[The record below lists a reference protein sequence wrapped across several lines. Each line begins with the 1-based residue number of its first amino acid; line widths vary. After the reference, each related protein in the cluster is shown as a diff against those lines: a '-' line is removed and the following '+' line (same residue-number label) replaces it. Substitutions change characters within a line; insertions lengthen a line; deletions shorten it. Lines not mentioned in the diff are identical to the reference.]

1 MTMELYYLIVFA
13 LLIIATIFTQQL
25 SSIFSEGLLPLFGS
39 REGLKFNGLTGRLE
53 RSIINSAIS
62 MAIILPP
69 VLAIQIT
76 ESSTPEG
83 ILAMQIFLGAR
94 LLYVLSYAFSVSGL
108 RSAAW
113 VTGMLCTLWLFASLL

>member
-76 ESSTPEG
+76 ESSTPDG

-94 LLYVLSYAFSVSGL
+94 LLYVISYAFIISGL

-113 VTGMLCTLWLFASLL
+113 VTGMLCTLWLFTSLL

>member
-76 ESSTPEG
+76 ESSTPDG

-113 VTGMLCTLWLFASLL
+113 VTGMLCTLWVFASLL

>member
-53 RSIINSAIS
+53 RSITNSAIS
-62 MAIILPP
+62 MVIILPP

-76 ESSTPEG
+76 ESSTPSG

>member
-53 RSIINSAIS
+53 RSITNSAIS

>member
-53 RSIINSAIS
+53 RSITNSAIS

-76 ESSTPEG
+76 ESSTPNG

>member
-1 MTMELYYLIVFA
+1 MTMELYYLILFA
-13 LLIIATIFTQQL
+13 LLIIATIFTQQI

-53 RSIINSAIS
+53 RSITNSAIS

-76 ESSTPEG
+76 ESSTPSG

-113 VTGMLCTLWLFASLL
+113 VTGMLCTLWLFTSLI

>member
-1 MTMELYYLIVFA
+1 MTMELYYLILFA
-13 LLIIATIFTQQL
+13 LLIIATIFTQQI

-53 RSIINSAIS
+53 RSITNSAIS

-69 VLAIQIT
+69 VMAIQIT
-76 ESSTPEG
+76 ESSTPDG

>member
-76 ESSTPEG
+76 ESSTPDG

>member
-1 MTMELYYLIVFA
+1 MTMELYYLILFA
-13 LLIIATIFTQQL
+13 LLTIATIFTQQI

-53 RSIINSAIS
+53 RSITNSAIS

-76 ESSTPEG
+76 ESSTPSG

-113 VTGMLCTLWLFASLL
+113 VTGMLCTLWLFTSLL

>member
-53 RSIINSAIS
+53 RSIINSDIS

-76 ESSTPEG
+76 ESSTPDG

>member
-13 LLIIATIFTQQL
+13 LLIIATIFTQQI

-53 RSIINSAIS
+53 RSITNSAIS
-62 MAIILPP
+62 MVIILPP

>member
-13 LLIIATIFTQQL
+13 LLIIATIFTQQI
-25 SSIFSEGLLPLFGS
+25 SSIFSEGLLPLLGS

-53 RSIINSAIS
+53 RSITNSAIS
-62 MAIILPP
+62 MVIILPP

>member
-53 RSIINSAIS
+53 RSITNSAIS
-62 MAIILPP
+62 MVIILPP
-69 VLAIQIT
+69 VLANQIT

>member
-1 MTMELYYLIVFA
+1 MTMELYYLILFA
-13 LLIIATIFTQQL
+13 LLIIATIFTQQI

-53 RSIINSAIS
+53 RSITNSAIS

-76 ESSTPEG
+76 ESSTPSG

-113 VTGMLCTLWLFASLL
+113 VTGMLCTLWLFTSLL

>member
-1 MTMELYYLIVFA
+1 MTMELYYLILFA
-13 LLIIATIFTQQL
+13 LLIIATIFTQQI

-53 RSIINSAIS
+53 RSITNSAIS

-76 ESSTPEG
+76 ESSTPSG
-83 ILAMQIFLGAR
+83 VLAMQIFLGAR

-113 VTGMLCTLWLFASLL
+113 VTGMLCTLWLFTSLL

>member
-13 LLIIATIFTQQL
+13 LLILATIFTQQL

-53 RSIINSAIS
+53 RSITNSAIS

-76 ESSTPEG
+76 ESSTPSG

-113 VTGMLCTLWLFASLL
+113 VTGMLCTLWLFTSLL